1 MSKEKVIGIDLAS
14 SQSVVA
20 GIENGKPEVIINA
33 EGQRTTPSVVMIKG
47 GERKIGAPAKRQAIM
62 NPKNTITYIKRFMG
76 NEFTDPDVQ
85 HMIKMVTYDVV
96 DKNNLPRVAIDG
108 TLYSPEEISSYI
120 LGYMKKQAENY
131 YGCDVKKAVITCPA
145 WYNDSQRNAVK
156 VAGELAGLEVMRIIN
171 EPTAGILAAGLK
183 PAAGKEMLV
192 LVSDIGGATSDFSL
206 CEISDVEGQ
215 TMVEVLASNGDVFLG
230 GQNYDNAIVNW
241 LADEFAKDHSGVD
254 LRKDKMAYSR
264 LIEAAEKA
272 KCELSSS
279 ASAEINLP
287 YITVVDNVPQM
298 LVTTLTRA
306 KFEQLTSDL
315 TNKVVDCAKKCL
327 EKAGKNASDLDEILL
342 VGGSTR
348 MLSIQE
354 GLTKAFNV
362 KLDKS
367 VNPDEAVALGA
378 AIQADVLNGGD
389 SANNVLLLDVTPLSL
404 GIKTEGDVMT
414 KLIEANT
421 TIPTAKSQ
429 VFSTAVDNQTTVS
442 IEVLQGERPMAADNK
457 LIGTFNL
464 DGIMPA
470 RRGVPQIEVTF
481 DIDANGIL
489 TVSAKDK
496 ASGKQQKITID
507 NSKSLSK
514 EEIEKI
520 KADAEKFRA
529 EDEKKTEEIKKI
541 NEAESY
547 QYAVENSLNDENLS
561 KVISDEDKKNVNEK
575 IDVLKDKIKSKDL
588 NAVEQAKKDLEQV
601 FAPIAQKLYQNQQQ
615 SHQPTQET
623 ASAASSN
630 DSSNS
635 NDDIQDADFDEV
647 K

>member
-47 GERKIGAPAKRQAIM
+47 GERKIGASAKRQAIM

-76 NEFTDPDVQ
+76 NEYLDPDVQ

-96 DKNNLPRVAIDG
+96 NKNNLPRVEIDG
-108 TLYSPEEISSYI
+108 KFYSPEEISSYI

-131 YGCDVKKAVITCPA
+131 YGCLVKKAVITCPA

-156 VAGELAGLEVMRIIN
+156 VAGELAGLDVMRIIN

-183 PAAGKEMLV
+183 PAKGKEMLV

-230 GQNYDNAIVNW
+230 GQNYDNAVVNW

-254 LRKDKMAYSR
+254 LRKDQMAYSR

-279 ASAEINLP
+279 TSAEINLP

-306 KFEQLTSDL
+306 KFDQLTNDL
-315 TNKVVDCAKKCL
+315 TTRVIDCAKKCL
-327 EKAGKNASDLDEILL
+327 EKAGKSDSDLDEILL

-354 GLTKAFNV
+354 GLENAFNV

-389 SANNVLLLDVTPLSL
+389 SADNILLLDVTPLSL
-404 GIKTEGDVMT
+404 GLETEGGVMT

-429 VFSTAVDNQTTVS
+429 VFSTATDNQTTVS
-442 IEVLQGERPMAADNK
+442 IEVLQGERPMAKDNK

-496 ASGKQQKITID
+496 ATGKQQRITID

-520 KADAEKFRA
+520 KADAERFKA
-529 EDEKKTEEIKKI
+529 EDEKKAEEIKKI

-547 QYAVENSLNDENLS
+547 EYAVENSLNDKNLS
-561 KVISDEDKKNVNEK
+561 KVISEEDKKKVNEK
-575 IDVLKDKIKSKDL
+575 LDVLKDRIKAKDL
-588 NAVEQAKKDLEQV
+588 NAIDLAKKDLEQV
-601 FAPIAQKLYQNQQQ
+601 YMPIAQKIYQAQQQ
-615 SHQPTQET
+615 AAQQHTQET
-623 ASAASSN
+623 TSSSN
-630 DSSNS
+630 TSSS
-635 NDDIQDADFDEV
+635 SDDDIQDADFDEV